1 MQCIY
6 ISDEAFASH
15 RSIPRCYSVEDP
27 QTAAG
32 LEPAAAAASP
42 AGPFLGRI
50 SESSQCLL
58 FPQPAIL
65 NMVTMTKLT
74 HSTNQPTAV
83 SQAPSAARRSSTS
96 RGLGASLQAAVRNSR
111 SLSFADGGGGGGAGA
126 NVGAGGPAQQ
136 KQQLQVSK
144 K

>member
-1 MQCIY
+1 
-6 ISDEAFASH
+6 
-15 RSIPRCYSVEDP
+15 
-27 QTAAG
+27 
-32 LEPAAAAASP
+32 
-42 AGPFLGRI
+42 
-50 SESSQCLL
+50 
-58 FPQPAIL
+58 
-65 NMVTMTKLT
+65 MVTMTKLT

-111 SLSFADGGGGGGAGA
+111 SLSFADGGGGGAGAGA
-126 NVGAGGPAQQ
+126 NVGAGGSNQQ